1 MTEEAE
7 AVGESEADEE
17 VQSADAAG
25 TRQLTD
31 NWRRV
36 LGAVRQQNPNTYGL
50 LNSCRAKNIRNG
62 ALVLDFASD
71 LLKSKMEK
79 EENIQVVQ
87 NALKQVL
94 GDEFAVRCRT
104 RASMRTQIPPNV
116 DSDGM
121 VATAINDLGGE
132 IVDIQ

>member
-1 MTEEAE
+1 MLRKRFKVRRCQHPSTDGKLAE
-7 AVGESEADEE
+7 HSGGGTPAKPEYLRAVE
-17 VQSADAAG
+17 
-25 TRQLTD
+25 
-31 NWRRV
+31 
-36 LGAVRQQNPNTYGL
+36 L
-50 LNSCRAKNIRNG
+50 LPGQKYPQRD
-62 ALVLDFASD
+62 LLLDFASD

-79 EENIQVVQ
+79 EENVQVVQ

-94 GDEFAVRCRT
+94 GDEFTVRCRT
-104 RASMRTQIPPNV
+104 RASMRTQLPPNV